1 MDHVLPIAER
11 PGTTLCQAIDD
22 MLPEVME
29 KQARIKNT
37 SASAKA
43 KQTFNIPAPVEV
55 PDSDEDAVLVSKP
68 LPQRSRSSKTST
80 ARKIIVP
87 AATASGEIATVQEP
101 VVHSRTARRQNR
113 PTML

>member
-55 PDSDEDAVLVSKP
+55 PDSDADAVFVSKP
-68 LPQRSRSSKTST
+68 LPKRSRSSNTST
-80 ARKIIVP
+80 ARKIIV
-87 AATASGEIATVQEP
+87 ATVQEP